1 MSDRPAGTSLYNSD
15 TIIALA
21 TPSGIG
27 AIGVI
32 RLSGPDAISLVNEVF
47 GGKDLSIQ
55 HSHTIH
61 FGTIKDGK
69 QVLDE
74 VLVSI
79 FIGPRSYTRE
89 NVVEISTHGS
99 AFIIESIIKLLI
111 RMGAR
116 PANPGEFTLRAFLNG
131 QLDLSQAEAVAD
143 LIASNSQASHQVAMQ
158 QMRGGFSSELQHL
171 RDQLIHFASMIELE
185 LDFGEEDVE
194 FANRDDLKGLI
205 YQIQRILHRL
215 IQSFEQGNVM
225 KSGVPVVIAGKPNV
239 GKSTLLN
246 ALLNEERAIVSEIA
260 GTTRDTVEDHM
271 IIGGINFRFIDT
283 AGIRDTE
290 DIIEAKGVER
300 THAKIKEAKLIIY
313 LVDPEQDVEEIVE
326 QMKYLESLGI
336 PFLTVV
342 NKKDLVK
349 DDFIEQ
355 LEGVNLKSEVGSL
368 KSEVGSQKSDAG
380 SQKSDDQTSDPRP
393 HSSDLRPQ
401 TSNLIFISA
410 RNKEG
415 IDLLKQEILRKVNL
429 HSINTD
435 DVLVSNIRHLEALQ
449 KTEESLN
456 RVLQNID
463 QPITSDFLASDIK
476 QALYYLGEI
485 TGQVTTDDLLETIFS
500 KFCIGK

>member
-1 MSDRPAGTSLYNSD
+1 MSDRPAGTSSYNSD

-111 RMGAR
+111 RKGAR

-158 QMRGGFSSELQHL
+158 QMRGGFSTELQHL

-225 KSGVPVVIAGKPNV
+225 KNGVPVVIAGKPNV

-300 THAKIKEAKLIIY
+300 THEKIKQAKLIIY

-342 NKKDLVK
+342 NKKDLSN
-349 DDFIEQ
+349 DDFREQ
-355 LEGVNLKSEVGSL
+355 LESEVGSR
-368 KSEVGSQKSDAG
+368 KSDAG
-380 SQKSDDQTSDPRP
+380 SQKSDDQT
-393 HSSDLRPQ
+393 SDLRPQ

-449 KTEESLN
+449 K
-456 RVLQNID
+456 D
-463 QPITSDFLASDIK
+463 
-476 QALYYLGEI
+476 
-485 TGQVTTDDLLETIFS
+485 
-500 KFCIGK
+500 